1 MIFLRSNILNHSR
14 LVTRRFNF
22 RKVGKELNQG
32 EGFDQY
38 SAHSPLFLGR
48 WGAEEQRSKIFFEH
62 PPVPNRIAKFAFV
75 IIFALTFN
83 SGTRTRLKRNY
94 KR

>member
-1 MIFLRSNILNHSR
+1 MNLFRVSISSGLY
-14 LVTRRFNF
+14 TRRFNF
-22 RKVGKELNQG
+22 RKIGKNSNQG

-62 PPVPNRIAKFAFV
+62 PPVPNRIAKFAFL
-75 IIFALTFN
+75 IIFAFTYN
-83 SGTRTRLKRNY
+83 SGARLRIKRKY